1 MFERLPQSPAEPA
14 AKADKEL
21 SELSEEQRA
30 VYLQIPEQV
39 GYVHDDSF
47 ETGQA
52 EDELY
57 GEFELDLTGREPT
70 RKEEVWLFRRFNYSR
85 YRLALLI
92 EAQQRRQSVHRA
104 AEMVVWQIRVTEARE
119 ALTNIE
125 TLGQLTS
132 EELDT
137 YGRIPEKLRFKP
149 HPLFETAAAEE
160 ELFDGSVDQSARCV
174 EVAVDLLTPE
184 QEVSLF
190 LRYNYARYRVAMLI
204 EAQERRLSLA
214 RAREMIVWFDRAL
227 AARDQLVVANMALV
241 ISMSTRKQVI
251 GVDHT
256 DRVAEGNFVLMQCVD
271 NFDVSRGFRFS
282 TYACRAILRHFCQLA
297 SQATRYHHH
306 HPVNFQPELER
317 SDYDEKKNEWQEE
330 YLVEAVKEVLKDNK
344 AKLSDAQL
352 FILKQRFGLGSE
364 DAKKATLAE
373 VGEML
378 DLTDE
383 RIRQLQWDA
392 IGKIRHHLNVEYLDA
407 PVATDAVIAS

>member
-14 AKADKEL
+14 AEADTVL
-21 SELSEEQRA
+21 SELSVEQRV

-39 GYVHDDSF
+39 DYVHDDSF

-52 EDELY
+52 EDELF
-57 GEFELDLTGREPT
+57 GEFELDLSGREPT
-70 RKEEVWLFRRFNYSR
+70 RKEEVWLFRRFNYAR

-104 AEMVVWQIRVTEARE
+104 AEMVVWQIRMTEAHE

-137 YGRIPEKLRFKP
+137 YGRIPEKFRYKA
-149 HPLFETAAAEE
+149 HPLFETASAEG
-160 ELFDGSVDQSARCV
+160 ELFDGSAAQSLRCD
-174 EVAVDLLTPE
+174 ELSVDLLTPE
-184 QEVSLF
+184 QEVKLF
-190 LRYNYARYRVAMLI
+190 LRYNYARYRVSLLI
-204 EAQERRLSLA
+204 EAQERRLSLG

-241 ISMSTRKQVI
+241 ISMATRKQVI
-251 GVDHT
+251 GVDHG

-271 NFDVSRGFRFS
+271 NFDVSMGFRFS

-317 SDYDEKKNEWQEE
+317 SDYDEMKTEWQEE
-330 YLVEAVKEVLKDNK
+330 YLLEALKEVLADNK

-352 FILKQRFGLGSE
+352 FILQQRFGMGSE
-364 DAKKATLAE
+364 DGKKRTLAE

-383 RIRQLQWDA
+383 RVRQLQWDA
-392 IGKIRHHLNVEYLDA
+392 IGKIRHHLDAEYLDA
-407 PVATDAVIAS
+407 PVATDAVITS